1 MNIKQRQQC
10 DGLDD
15 ASIMETM
22 AWLKEQ
28 CTLLHFELQS
38 ASDILTD
45 KRERAE
51 MPSPMSG
58 GSEG

>member
-1 MNIKQRQQC
+1 MNREERQAC

-28 CTLLHFELQS
+28 CDLLQFELES
-38 ASDILTD
+38 ASEIVGAD
-45 KRERAE
+45 KGGGKT
-51 MPSPMSG
+51 PLPFG
-58 GSEG
+58 GSEQ

>member
-1 MNIKQRQQC
+1 MNAEERRAC

-28 CTLLHFELQS
+28 CVMLHFELQRS
-38 ASDILTD
+38 SKILMND
-45 KRERAE
+45 KGGGE
-51 MPSPMSG
+51 MSPPIG
-58 GSEG
+58 GSEQ

>member
-1 MNIKQRQQC
+1 MNAEERRAC

-28 CTLLHFELQS
+28 CVMLQFELQRS
-38 ASDILTD
+38 SEMLMGN
-45 KRERAE
+45 KGGGE
-51 MPSPMSG
+51 MPPPIG
-58 GSEG
+58 GSEQ

>member
-1 MNIKQRQQC
+1 MNLQERASC

-28 CTLLHFELQS
+28 CLVLQFELESSGKLITNDMVRDNS
-38 ASDILTD
+38 APPI
-45 KRERAE
+45 
-51 MPSPMSG
+51 G
-58 GSEG
+58 GSEQ

>member
-1 MNIKQRQQC
+1 VNLAERQAC

-28 CTLLHFELQS
+28 CLLLQFELERCS
-38 ASDILTD
+38 NVLTNTNEGDTAS
-45 KRERAE
+45 
-51 MPSPMSG
+51 PSLG
-58 GSEG
+58 ESEQ